1 MHNGI
6 FIKLIYVYVVRK
18 YGWMLKAIQIIWTYI
33 LIKTIVNVCENLYK
47 NYCLSLLQNL
57 NLMFNYLSLPN
68 ISQTNHCH
76 VGLIFPFLSAINC
89 AHYTLCKMHLFLYII
104 IGYLT
109 LIGIGVVSIFLNYR
123 LIIEWLVV
131 SWKEGK
137 S

>member
-1 MHNGI
+1 MQNGI
-6 FIKLIYVYVVRK
+6 FIKLKYVHAVMK
-18 YGWMLKAIQIIWTYI
+18 YSWILKAIQ
-33 LIKTIVNVCENLYK
+33 KTIVNVGENCYN

-68 ISQTNHCH
+68 ISQTNHFH

-89 AHYTLCKMHLFLYII
+89 AHYILCKMHLFLYII

-109 LIGIGVVSIFLNYR
+109 LIGIGVVSIFPNYR

>member
-1 MHNGI
+1 
-6 FIKLIYVYVVRK
+6 
-18 YGWMLKAIQIIWTYI
+18 
-33 LIKTIVNVCENLYK
+33 
-47 NYCLSLLQNL
+47 
-57 NLMFNYLSLPN
+57 MFNYLSLPN

-109 LIGIGVVSIFLNYR
+109 LIVIGVVSIFPNYR

-137 S
+137 SWIHWLFKHWDIKTNSVQTDVLQTLLRQFECECKIRKWHYIVINHLMIQRITLNISV

>member
-18 YGWMLKAIQIIWTYI
+18 YGWMLKAIQIIRT
-33 LIKTIVNVCENLYK
+33 TIVNVNENCYK

-109 LIGIGVVSIFLNYR
+109 LIGIGVVSIFPNYR